1 MRFFLLIVS
10 IVMGGVLMAI
20 KDPPYSGVFVWNS
33 EENTTLVHSVVHT
46 FYAMYSMGSILV

>member
-1 MRFFLLIVS
+1 LFLLIVS

-33 EENTTLVHSVVHT
+33 EENTTLVHSVVH
-46 FYAMYSMGSILV
+46 ILTRCTA